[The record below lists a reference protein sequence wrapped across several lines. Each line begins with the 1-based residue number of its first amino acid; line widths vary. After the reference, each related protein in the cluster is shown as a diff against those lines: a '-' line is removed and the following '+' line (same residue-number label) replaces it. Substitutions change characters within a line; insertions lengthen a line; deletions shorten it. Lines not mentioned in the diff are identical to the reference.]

1 MKLFLDTNVYIVGQQ
16 IPDSP
21 EDKILQWI
29 GYYDGQCNAKTI
41 ISQELINQI
50 LRVGKRLQGKDW
62 AAKIVTRIWVNLDCL
77 FIPETEQLLTEA
89 KQILANKT
97 IPREDIFIY
106 LTAKY
111 GEADSFVSSNREL
124 IRKIADFECLTS
136 ENFIQKYLC

>member
-1 MKLFLDTNVYIVGQQ
+1 MRPPTYN
-16 IPDSP
+16 
-21 EDKILQWI
+21 
-29 GYYDGQCNAKTI
+29 GQCNAKTI

-50 LRVGKRLQGKDW
+50 LRVGKRLQNKDW
-62 AAKIVTRIWVNLDCL
+62 AAKIVTRIWINLDCL
-77 FIPETEQLLTEA
+77 FIPETEQILTEA

-124 IRKIADFECLTS
+124 IRQIADFECLTP

>member
-1 MKLFLDTNVYIVGQQ
+1 MKLFLDTNVYIIGQQ

-29 GYYDGQCNAKTI
+29 SYYGTKANTQTI

-62 AAKIVTRIWVNLDCL
+62 AAKIITKIWLNLDCL
-77 FIPETEQLLTEA
+77 FVPETEQLLTEA

-111 GEADSFVSSNREL
+111 GEADSFISSNREL
-124 IRKIADFECLTS
+124 IRQIADFECLNS

>member
-1 MKLFLDTNVYIVGQQ
+1 M
-16 IPDSP
+16 
-21 EDKILQWI
+21 
-29 GYYDGQCNAKTI
+29 I

-77 FIPETEQLLTEA
+77 FIPKTEQILIEA
-89 KQILANKT
+89 KQILANKA

-124 IRKIADFECLTS
+124 IRQIADFECLTP